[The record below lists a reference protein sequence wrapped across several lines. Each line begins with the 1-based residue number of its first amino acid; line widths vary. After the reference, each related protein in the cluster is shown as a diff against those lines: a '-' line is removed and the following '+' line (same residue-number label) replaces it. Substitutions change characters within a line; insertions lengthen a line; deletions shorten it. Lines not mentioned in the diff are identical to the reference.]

1 MTHAIETRL
10 TELGHTL
17 PEAPAPAANYVPFV
31 RCGDTL
37 YVSGQISQRPDG
49 LITGKLGES
58 MSAEEGAE
66 AAQYCALSLL
76 AQAKAALGGDLS
88 RLKRVVKLVGF
99 VNSTP
104 DFIDQP
110 KVVNGAS
117 NLFGEVMGTAGAHA
131 RSAVSAASLPMGV
144 AVEIEAIFEIE

>member
-1 MTHAIETRL
+1 MHPLDAHVVLDLHRDSGEVCDL
-10 TELGHTL
+10 TVGQRSVCGLGL
-17 PEAPAPAANYVPFV
+17 LQGPLS
-31 RCGDTL
+31 GDGDKGFDPGLHLL
-37 YVSGQISQRPDG
+37 YTFQQGFRKLSGRGLARSQ
-49 LITGKLGES
+49 
-58 MSAEEGAE
+58 
-66 AAQYCALSLL
+66 
-76 AQAKAALGGDLS
+76 
-88 RLKRVVKLVGF
+88 KLVGF

-131 RSAVSAASLPMGV
+131 RSAVAAAALPMGV